1 MEVTDLYSDAI
12 VLSGPSGVG
21 KSTLCKRLLAAHPGV
36 FAMAVSHTT
45 REPRPG
51 EVHGVSYYYISQDE
65 FARLIGADA
74 FIEHAEF
81 NGNLYGTSK
90 QTVVDQAAKGDVD
103 YRFIF
108 VRPPD
113 FATLESH
120 LRGRGTEDEASVQ
133 RRLARARDEIAY
145 AETPGVHDK
154 IIVNNDL
161 DAAYKELHDFVIRK
175 ADHGGKDA

>member
-1 MEVTDLYSDAI
+1 
-12 VLSGPSGVG
+12 
-21 KSTLCKRLLAAHPGV
+21 
-36 FAMAVSHTT
+36 MAVSHTT

-51 EVHGVSYYYISQDE
+51 EVHGASYYYISRDE
-65 FARLIGADA
+65 FARLIGAEA

-90 QTVVDQAAKGDVD
+90 QTVEDQAAKGSIVVLGIEMEGVKQPKRIPSAAQGDVD

-113 FATLESH
+113 FATLESR
-120 LRGRGTEDEASVQ
+120 LRGRGTEDEAS
-133 RRLARARDEIAY
+133 RRPACM
-145 AETPGVHDK
+145 TKVV
-154 IIVNNDL
+154 VNNDL
-161 DAAYKELHDFVIRK
+161 DAAYKELHDFVFRK

>member
-1 MEVTDLYSDAI
+1 
-12 VLSGPSGVG
+12 
-21 KSTLCKRLLAAHPGV
+21 
-36 FAMAVSHTT
+36 MAVSHTT

-51 EVHGVSYYYISQDE
+51 EVYGESYYYISRDE

-90 QTVVDQAAKGDVD
+90 QTVLDQAAKGSIVVLDIEMEGVKQLKSTMSTQGNVN

-108 VRPPD
+108 VRPPN
-113 FATLESH
+113 FATLESR
-120 LRGRGTEDEASVQ
+120 LRGRGTEDETSVQ
-133 RRLARARDEIAY
+133 RRLTQARNEITCS
-145 AETPGVHDK
+145 ETPGVHDK

-161 DAAYKELHDFVIRK
+161 DAAYKELDDFVFRK
-175 ADHGGKDA
+175 AERGGKDA